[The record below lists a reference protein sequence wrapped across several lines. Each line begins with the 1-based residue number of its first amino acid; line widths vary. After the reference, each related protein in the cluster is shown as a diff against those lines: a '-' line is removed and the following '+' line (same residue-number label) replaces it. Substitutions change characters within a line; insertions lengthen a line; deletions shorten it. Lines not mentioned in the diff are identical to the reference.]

1 MGLGLS
7 AISFRYN
14 FFVWIFAESEPRNT
28 RDAAPDWIPSSLR
41 SSGWVSAHHALWDS
55 GFRQCANII
64 GCKTIKVIFF
74 FYKIRLGNLPI
85 QSKMAE
91 KRNHNGRKSH
101 EISDTKAETAA
112 AYPFSMQSHSKTLKV
127 RLIIG
132 IFKKR
137 SKFGKS
143 GNGGNR
149 YEKRSIYRQSR
160 AGWQPCML
168 ALFLQFVA

>member
-7 AISFRYN
+7 AMSFRYN

-28 RDAAPDWIPSSLR
+28 QTAKQHQTESQRHYDQ
-41 SSGWVSAHHALWDS
+41 VVEFSAHHALWDS
-55 GFRQCANII
+55 GFRQFANII
-64 GCKTIKVIFF
+64 GCKTIKVIFLF
-74 FYKIRLGNLPI
+74 TKLGLAIGRLEA
-85 QSKMAE
+85 KWR
-91 KRNHNGRKSH
+91 RNRTTTEGSLTRSR
-101 EISDTKAETAA
+101 TKAETAA

-149 YEKRSIYRQSR
+149 YEKRSVYRQSG
-160 AGWQPCML
+160 AGWQPWL
-168 ALFLQFVA
+168 